1 MPDTPAS
8 SRTPKP
14 RRASHVLSML
24 LFAAAIVFAAAAV
37 IVWYRDQSNSAD
49 TPPPPTA
56 EAGVY
61 GLINVLTALQDAD
74 IDADYGRSPATAT
87 SNQLDQPGQNLR
99 VGDANVFIFIF
110 PGANGEAATSARE
123 TAAADLDA
131 SSMTLQTTS
140 GQDVVN
146 GKPVNVYQGANIV
159 AVMVG
164 GDAIL
169 QAKVQTVI
177 EGLP

>member
-1 MPDTPAS
+1 MPDQPAS
-8 SRTPKP
+8 SRAPQP
-14 RRASHVLSML
+14 RRASHILSML
-24 LFAAAIVFAAAAV
+24 LFVAAIGFAAAAV
-37 IVWYRDQSNSAD
+37 IVWYQDRSSSSDN
-49 TPPPPTA
+49 PPPPTA
-56 EAGVY
+56 EGGVY

-74 IDADYGRSPATAT
+74 ISADYGRSPATAT

-110 PGANGEAATSARE
+110 PGADGASATSARE
-123 TAAADLDA
+123 AAAADLDA
-131 SSMTLQTTS
+131 TTMTLQTTS

-146 GKPVNVYQGANIV
+146 GQPVNVFQGANIV

-164 GDAIL
+164 GDAAL
-169 QAKVQTVI
+169 QTEVQDVI